1 MKGRWRII
9 QIPDYVSDYRDMMEP
24 AYIFFDGKGGGEFAF
39 GCVTGYNTAVVA
51 GATLAFVSALPDNG
65 SDCQEYVDQGDT
77 VYGCN
82 GVVYRP
88 TYYQD
93 EQVYEIVSS
102 DEETP
107 KPSTQ
112 ASNDSDIEL
121 SLQSPYIRGD
131 RVRTLQNALIAIGF
145 SVGGGADGV
154 FGRGTDDAVR
164 AFQDWYGLPVTGVV
178 DTETANAIAD
188 EYTAT
193 LAPEQP
199 PAPAAEPATTGQET
213 QSAPAEAPA
222 ESGED
227 ASMTQDAA
235 PAAGEP
241 EAAEPAAEEAPA
253 EAGET
258 EAPASDGT
266 PESEPATEEGSDGSS
281 SGESSN

>member
-1 MKGRWRII
+1 M
-9 QIPDYVSDYRDMMEP
+9 Y
-24 AYIFFDGKGGGEFAF
+24 A
-39 GCVTGYNTAVVA
+39 
-51 GATLAFVSALPDNG
+51 
-65 SDCQEYVDQGDT
+65 
-77 VYGCN
+77 CN
-82 GVVYRP
+82 GVIYRP

-102 DEETP
+102 DEDTP

-154 FGRGTDDAVR
+154 FGKGTDDAVR

-178 DTETANAIAD
+178 DTETANAIAA

-213 QSAPAEAPA
+213 QSAPADAADGSSEEAVPAADEPAADAPA
-222 ESGED
+222 
-227 ASMTQDAA
+227 
-235 PAAGEP
+235 EP
-241 EAAEPAAEEAPA
+241 EAAATDGASDSEPAAED
-253 EAGET
+253 
-258 EAPASDGT
+258 S
-266 PESEPATEEGSDGSS
+266 SDGSS
-281 SGESSN
+281 SSESSN

>member
-1 MKGRWRII
+1 M
-9 QIPDYVSDYRDMMEP
+9 Y
-24 AYIFFDGKGGGEFAF
+24 A
-39 GCVTGYNTAVVA
+39 
-51 GATLAFVSALPDNG
+51 
-65 SDCQEYVDQGDT
+65 
-77 VYGCN
+77 CN
-82 GVVYRP
+82 GVIYRP

-102 DEETP
+102 DEDTP

-178 DTETANAIAD
+178 DTETANAIAA

-213 QSAPAEAPA
+213 QSAPADASA
-222 ESGED
+222 GSSGE
-227 ASMTQDAA
+227 AA
-235 PAAGEP
+235 PAADEPAADAPAEP
-241 EAAEPAAEEAPA
+241 EAAATDGASDSEPAAEE
-253 EAGET
+253 
-258 EAPASDGT
+258 S
-266 PESEPATEEGSDGSS
+266 SDGSTS
-281 SGESSN
+281 SESSN

>member
-1 MKGRWRII
+1 
-9 QIPDYVSDYRDMMEP
+9 
-24 AYIFFDGKGGGEFAF
+24 
-39 GCVTGYNTAVVA
+39 
-51 GATLAFVSALPDNG
+51 
-65 SDCQEYVDQGDT
+65 
-77 VYGCN
+77 VYACN
-82 GVVYRP
+82 GVIYRP

-102 DEETP
+102 DEDTP

-154 FGRGTDDAVR
+154 FGKGTDDAVR

-178 DTETANAIAD
+178 DTETANAIAA

-193 LAPEQP
+193 LAPEQA

-213 QSAPAEAPA
+213 QSAPADAADGSSEEAVPAADEPAADAPA
-222 ESGED
+222 
-227 ASMTQDAA
+227 
-235 PAAGEP
+235 EP
-241 EAAEPAAEEAPA
+241 EAAATDGASDSEPAAEE
-253 EAGET
+253 
-258 EAPASDGT
+258 S
-266 PESEPATEEGSDGSS
+266 SDGSS
-281 SGESSN
+281 SSESSN

>member
-1 MKGRWRII
+1 M
-9 QIPDYVSDYRDMMEP
+9 
-24 AYIFFDGKGGGEFAF
+24 
-39 GCVTGYNTAVVA
+39 
-51 GATLAFVSALPDNG
+51 
-65 SDCQEYVDQGDT
+65 
-77 VYGCN
+77 YGCN

-102 DEETP
+102 DEDTP

-199 PAPAAEPATTGQET
+199 TAPAAEPATTGQET
-213 QSAPAEAPA
+213 QSAPADAPA
-222 ESGED
+222 ET
-227 ASMTQDAA
+227 ASEAA
-235 PAAGEP
+235 PP
-241 EAAEPAAEEAPA
+241 AAEPAAEDAPA

-266 PESEPATEEGSDGSS
+266 SESEPATEESSDGA
-281 SGESSN
+281 SSNGSSN